1 MSVPAHRCNECDWF
15 KRIYHYFRRHNHK
28 TLSLPKAVVS
38 DVKTKAMDQLKQLT
52 KSGCETLYFAL
63 LLTVIILTGTSCRAS
78 VSDQY
83 IDVDDRSPWYWN
95 YRGKTTL
102 LLGGSWQDNLFNH
115 PGGLEE
121 HLDVIASAG
130 GNYLRNTMSHRNEG
144 NVFAYARAE
153 NGLFDLDRFNEQYW
167 DRFESF
173 LRMAW
178 ERDMI
183 VQIEI
188 WDPWDLYEDHQ
199 SFGGWSH
206 SPFNPANNINYTPEA
221 SGLPTVISYPPTGQP
236 TEHPFFRTIPSLAD
250 NALVLGHQ
258 RAYMD
263 KLLSISLAF
272 PNILY
277 CMHNET
283 GEKVEFGDYWAD
295 HVRNRADESGV
306 PVHITDM
313 RRNEDVRAADHAHIY
328 EHPERYTFVDISQ
341 NNAWSGLG
349 QMHYDNI
356 MYARER
362 LSDHPRPI
370 NNNKNYGA
378 ARHGEEESVAR
389 MGRIVFAGAASA
401 RFHRPHPIEDPAMMY
416 EKSDFGLGISP
427 RAQNVIRSLRMATDE
442 LDIALTRPM
451 NDLLSD
457 REDNE
462 AYLLAEPG
470 LQYALYFPEGGS
482 VILDMSEADGEWNLR
497 WINFDR
503 AEWSDSSLVRG
514 GENVRLSAPDQG
526 HWIAVLMPASADR
539 VRRE

>member
-1 MSVPAHRCNECDWF
+1 MIISKFNRFLASILLSAVILGAATACGTA
-15 KRIYHYFRRHNHK
+15 RH
-28 TLSLPKAVVS
+28 
-38 DVKTKAMDQLKQLT
+38 
-52 KSGCETLYFAL
+52 
-63 LLTVIILTGTSCRAS
+63 IAS
-78 VSDQY
+78 SDQY
-83 IDVDDRSPWYWN
+83 IDIDSRSPWYWN
-95 YRGKTTL
+95 YKGRTVL
-102 LLGGSWQDNLFNH
+102 MLGGSWQDNLFNH

-121 HLDVIASAG
+121 HLDVIASVG

-144 NVFAYARAE
+144 NVFAYVRTE
-153 NGLFDLDRFNEQYW
+153 NGLFDLDRFNEEYW
-167 DRFESF
+167 NRFENF

-188 WDPWDLYEDHQ
+188 WDPWDHYEDHQ

-206 SPFNPANNINYTPEA
+206 NPFNPANNTNYTAEE
-221 SGLPTVISYPPTGQP
+221 SGLPTAVNYPPVGHP
-236 TEHPFFRTIPSLAD
+236 TEHPFFRTAPSLND
-250 NALVLGHQ
+250 NSLILGYQ
-258 RAYMD
+258 QAFID
-263 KLLSISLAF
+263 KLLSISLRY

-283 GEKVEFGDYWAD
+283 GEMVEFGDYWAD
-295 HVRNRADESGV
+295 YVRNKADEAGV

-313 RRNEDVRAADHAHIY
+313 RRNEDVRAEDHAHIY
-328 EHPERYTFVDISQ
+328 ENPDKYTFVDISQ

-356 MYARER
+356 MFTRER

-401 RFHRPHPIEDPAMMY
+401 RFHRPHPIEDPSMMY

-427 RAQNVIRSLRMATDE
+427 RAQKIIKSLRMATDE
-442 LDIALTRPM
+442 LDIALPRPG

-462 AYLLAEPG
+462 AYLLTEPG
-470 LQYALYFPEGGS
+470 RQYALYFPQGGS
-482 VILDMSEADGEWNLR
+482 VMLAMSHASGEWNCK
-497 WINFDR
+497 WINLDL
-503 AEWSDSSLVRG
+503 AEWSDSTQVTAG
-514 GENVRLSAPDQG
+514 GNVRLTAPDEG
-526 HWIAVLMPASADR
+526 HWIAVLRP
-539 VRRE
+539 